1 MNIKEFG
8 DCDESTTLEQIT
20 SVLATIPYVRH
31 LGIRVVKVEGAR
43 GVVLQLPF
51 EARLVGNVT
60 LPAIHGGVVATLAW
74 DAHTCLWDLPV
85 QIPRCNN
92 RIIAN
97 HYNTSNLLRSF
108 KGLKLRCIAYA
119 LWPVT
124 RDTFCT
130 IVYQAYDSETC
141 IATSQMSA
149 LGYIFLQILF
159 TRLQFLSTTFI

>member
-60 LPAIHGGVVATLAW
+60 LPAIHGGVVATFMQVGALSATLARISGER
-74 DAHTCLWDLPV
+74 LPEIV
-85 QIPRCNN
+85 DFSID
-92 RIIAN
+92 
-97 HYNTSNLLRSF
+97 YLRSAGPLDVYAHCEVF
-108 KGLKLRCIAYA
+108 RVGRRIAVVGIRCWQLDPDAPIGLGRAH
-119 LWPVT
+119 
-124 RDTFCT
+124 
-130 IVYQAYDSETC
+130 
-141 IATSQMSA
+141 
-149 LGYIFLQILF
+149 LF
-159 TRLQFLSTTFI
+159 VGSSSSDPKVQ